1 MHVNWLLL
9 SYELH
14 FPILCVSFR
23 KLTCLVTIDA
33 ILSTTYKEGSKSSN
47 KRSVFKLGSKNKM
60 I

>member
-14 FPILCVSFR
+14 FPIRVSFL
-23 KLTCLVTIDA
+23 KLTCLATIDA